1 MSHLLMIE
9 SWVGGTGRILPQAIL
24 AAGHR
29 YTFVTRRPEHY
40 AAGPDGTPHPV
51 LAHAARVLR
60 LETNDG
66 FALEAELRRHHAED
80 PFDGALGICDY
91 YLDAIVQVAAG
102 LGIPH
107 PFPERVAAERRKHLV
122 RRALDEAGVANVR
135 YSVTRGWEATREAA
149 RALGYPLVSK
159 PTDLASS
166 AHVRLVRD
174 DRELRDA
181 VAALEGFERNFRDQ
195 PRDRHVL
202 LEEYLEGPE
211 LSVEACS
218 VDGETIVLG
227 VTDKGVTG
235 APFFVE
241 DSHMFPA
248 ALEPVAAHALDAYA
262 RRVLAAVG
270 HERGFAHLEV
280 KLTAAGPRLV
290 ELNPRLPGNYIVE
303 LVQRVT
309 GIDMLAA
316 TIELAL
322 GRRPSLSARSGAA
335 RSAAIQFIVP
345 PSAGV
350 LRAIVGVESLV
361 RDPHVARHEL
371 AATPGVPV
379 AAPVDNGCYL
389 GHVVAV
395 DPEGLSAR
403 RYAQA
408 AAARLE
414 VLLDR

>member
-9 SWVGGTGRILPQAIL
+9 SWVGGTGRILPQAIR

-40 AAGPDGTPHPV
+40 SAAPDGAPHPV
-51 LAHAARVLR
+51 LAHAARVLT
-60 LETNDG
+60 LETNDV
-66 FALEAELRRHHAED
+66 AVLEAELRRHHAAD

-91 YLDAIVQVAAG
+91 YLDAIVRIAAA

-107 PFPERVAAERRKHLV
+107 PFPAGVAAERRKHLV
-122 RRALDEAGVANVR
+122 RRALAEAGIPSAR
-135 YSVTRGWEATREAA
+135 HALTRGWEATRDAA

-166 AHVRLVRD
+166 AHVRLVHGEQ
-174 DRELRDA
+174 ELRDA
-181 VAALEGFERNFRDQ
+181 LAALEGFDRNFRDQ
-195 PRDRHVL
+195 PRDRQVL

-211 LSVEACS
+211 VSVEACCA
-218 VDGETIVLG
+218 DGEVVILG

-248 ALEPVAAHALDAYA
+248 ALEPAAAQALDEYA

-309 GIDMLAA
+309 GVDMLAA
-316 TIELAL
+316 SIELAL
-322 GRRPSLSARSGAA
+322 GRCPSLAVGSGAA

-345 PSAGV
+345 PSGGV
-350 LRAIVGVESLV
+350 LRAIHGAESLV
-361 RDPHVARHEL
+361 GDPHVVRHEIS
-371 AATPGVPV
+371 AAAGARVSE
-379 AAPVDNGCYL
+379 PVDNGCYL

-395 DPEGLSAR
+395 DPAGLSAR
-403 RYAQA
+403 RYAQVA
-408 AAARLE
+408 ARRLE
-414 VLLDR
+414 VVLER

>member
-9 SWVGGTGRILPQAIL
+9 SWVGGTGRILPQAVL

-40 AAGPDGTPHPV
+40 AAAPDGTPHPV
-51 LAHAARVLR
+51 LAHAARVLT
-60 LETNDG
+60 LDTNDAA
-66 FALEAELRRHHAED
+66 ALEAALRRHHAED

-91 YLDAIVQVAAG
+91 YLDAIVQVAVA
-102 LGIPH
+102 LGVPH
-107 PFPERVAAERRKHLV
+107 PFPAGVAAERRKHWV
-122 RRALDEAGVANVR
+122 RRALDEAGIPNVR
-135 YSVTRGWEATREAA
+135 HALTRGWEATRDAA

-166 AHVRLVRD
+166 AHVRRVGD
-174 DRELRDA
+174 ERELRDA
-181 VAALEGFERNFRDQ
+181 FAALEGFERNFRDQ

-211 LSVEACS
+211 VSVEACTI
-218 VDGETIVLG
+218 DGQTVVLG

-248 ALEPVAAHALDAYA
+248 ALEPGVARALDDYA
-262 RRVLAAVG
+262 RRVLAAVK
-270 HERGFAHLEV
+270 HDRGFAHLEV

-309 GIDMLAA
+309 GVDLLAG

-322 GRRPSLSARSGAA
+322 GRRPSLAGGSGSV
-335 RSAAIQFIVP
+335 RSAAIHFIIP
-345 PSAGV
+345 PSGGV
-350 LRAIVGVESLV
+350 LRAVLGAESLA

-371 AATPGVPV
+371 DATPGARV
-379 AAPVDNGCYL
+379 AEPIDNGCYL
-389 GHVVAV
+389 GHVVAI
-395 DPEGLSAR
+395 DPDGLSAR
-403 RYAQA
+403 RFAE
-408 AAARLE
+408 AAARRLE
-414 VLLDR
+414 VVLEH

>member
-9 SWVGGTGRILPQAIL
+9 SWVGGTGRILPPAIL

-29 YTFVTRRPEHY
+29 YTFVTRRPQHY
-40 AAGPDGTPHPV
+40 AAASDGTPHPV
-51 LAHAARVLR
+51 LAQATRVLT
-60 LETNDG
+60 LETNDVA
-66 FALEAELRRHHAED
+66 ALEEPLRRQHAQD

-91 YLDAIVQVAAG
+91 YLDAIVQVATS

-107 PFPERVAAERRKHLV
+107 PLPARVAAERRKHLV
-122 RRALDEAGVANVR
+122 RQALDEAGVPNVR
-135 YSVTRGWEATREAA
+135 YALVRGWEAARDAA

-174 DRELRDA
+174 ERELGEA
-181 VAALEGFERNFRDQ
+181 LSALEGFERNFRDQ
-195 PRDRHVL
+195 PRDRLVL

-211 LSVEACS
+211 VSVEACTI
-218 VDGETIVLG
+218 DGQTVVLG

-248 ALEPVAAHALDAYA
+248 ALEPGLARALDDYA

-270 HERGFAHLEV
+270 HDRGFAHLEV
-280 KLTAAGPRLV
+280 KLTAAGLRLV

-309 GIDMLAA
+309 GVDLVAA
-316 TIELAL
+316 SIELAL
-322 GRRPSLSARSGAA
+322 GRRPSLAAGAGSAC
-335 RSAAIQFIVP
+335 SAAIQFVMP
-345 PSAGV
+345 PAGGV
-350 LRAIVGVESLV
+350 LRDILGAESLA
-361 RDPHVARHEL
+361 RDPHLARWQLDAVPGARVAE
-371 AATPGVPV
+371 
-379 AAPVDNGCYL
+379 PVDNGCYL
-389 GHVVAV
+389 GHVLAI
-395 DPEGLSAR
+395 DREGPSAR
-403 RYAQA
+403 RFAESA
-408 AAARLE
+408 VRKLE
-414 VLLDR
+414 VVLER